1 MKLKDLKIGLGITG
15 SFCTFEKTIKL
26 AKELKNEG
34 ADILPILSN
43 NAYNID
49 TRFGK
54 AEDFNKELEEICGHK
69 IVNTIVAA
77 EPIGPKNL
85 IDIMIIA
92 PCTGNTMAK
101 LANAITDNAVLM
113 TTKSHLRNGKPVVLG
128 VSTNDALS
136 MNAKNL
142 GLLLNTKNI
151 YFVPFRQDDYKN
163 KPNSLV
169 YDTNMVID
177 TILSA
182 MDKKQI
188 QPLFLN
194 CH

>member
-1 MKLKDLKIGLGITG
+1 MKLDNVRIGLGITG

-34 ADILPILSN
+34 ASILPILSN

-54 AEDFNKELEEICGHK
+54 AEDFNKELEEITGNK
-69 IVNTIVAA
+69 IVNTIVDA

-85 IDIMIIA
+85 IDIMIIT

-113 TTKSHLRNGKPVVLG
+113 TTKSHLRNAKPVVLG

-142 GLLLNTKNI
+142 GILLNTKNI
-151 YFVPFRQDDYKN
+151 YFVPLRQDDYKN

-169 YDTNMVID
+169 YDTNMVVD
-177 TILSA
+177 TIVSA

-188 QPLFLN
+188 QPLLLN
-194 CH
+194 

>member
-1 MKLKDLKIGLGITG
+1 MKLDNLKIGLGITG
-15 SFCTFEKTIKL
+15 SFCTFEKTIQLAQKL
-26 AKELKNEG
+26 REEG
-34 ADILPILSN
+34 ATILPILSN
-43 NAYNID
+43 NAYTID
-49 TRFGK
+49 TRFGN
-54 AEDFNKELEEICGHK
+54 AEEFNKKLEEICEQK
-69 IVNTIVAA
+69 IIKSIVAA

-85 IDIMIIA
+85 IDIMLIT

-142 GLLLNTKNI
+142 GVLLNTKNI

-177 TILSA
+177 TIVYA
-182 MDKKQI
+182 MEKKQI
-188 QPLFLN
+188 QPLFL
-194 CH
+194 

>member
-1 MKLKDLKIGLGITG
+1 MKLNNLKIGLGVTG
-15 SFCTFEKTIKL
+15 SFCTFEKTILL
-26 AKELKNEG
+26 AKELKQEG
-34 ADILPILSN
+34 ASILPILSN
-43 NAYNID
+43 NAYTTD

-54 AEDFNKELEEICGHK
+54 AEDFNKELEEITEHK
-69 IVNTIVAA
+69 IINTIVAA
-77 EPIGPKNL
+77 EPIGPNNL
-85 IDIMIIA
+85 IDIMLIT

-142 GLLLNTKNI
+142 GILLNIKNI

-169 YDTNMVID
+169 YNTNLVID
-177 TILSA
+177 TIVSA
-182 MDKKQI
+182 IQGKQL
-188 QPLFLN
+188 QPIF
-194 CH
+194 C

>member
-1 MKLKDLKIGLGITG
+1 MKLENLKIGLGITG

-26 AKELKNEG
+26 AKDLKNEG

-43 NAYNID
+43 NAYNVD

-54 AEDFNKELEEICGHK
+54 AEDFNKELEEITGHK
-69 IVNTIVAA
+69 IINTIVAA

-85 IDIMIIA
+85 IDIMIIT

-177 TILSA
+177 TIVSA

-188 QPLFLN
+188 QPLFL
-194 CH
+194 

>member
-1 MKLKDLKIGLGITG
+1 MKLEKLRVGLGVTG
-15 SFCTFEKTIKL
+15 SFCTFEKTIQLVKQL
-26 AKELKNEG
+26 KEEG
-34 ADILPILSN
+34 ANILPILSN
-43 NAYNID
+43 NAYNTD

-54 AEDFNKELEEICGHK
+54 AEDFNRELEEISEHK
-69 IVNTIVAA
+69 IVNTIVGA
-77 EPIGPKNL
+77 EPIGPQNL
-85 IDIMIIA
+85 IDIMLIT

-113 TTKSHLRNGKPVVLG
+113 TTKSHLRNGKPVLLG

-142 GLLLNTKNI
+142 GILLNTKNI

-169 YDTNMVID
+169 YDTNLVID
-177 TILSA
+177 SILSA
-182 MDKKQI
+182 MEGKQL
-188 QPLFLN
+188 QPIFA
-194 CH
+194 HR

>member
-1 MKLKDLKIGLGITG
+1 MRLNNLKIGLGVTG
-15 SFCTFEKTIKL
+15 SFCTFEKTIQL
-26 AKELKNEG
+26 AKDLKNEG
-34 ADILPILSN
+34 ASILPILSY
-43 NAYNID
+43 NAYTTD

-54 AEDFNKELEEICGHK
+54 AEDFNRELEEITGHK
-69 IVNTIVAA
+69 IVNTIVGA

-85 IDIMIIA
+85 IDIMLIT
-92 PCTGNTMAK
+92 PCTGNTLAK

-142 GLLLNTKNI
+142 GVLLNTKNI

-169 YDTNMVID
+169 YDTSLVIETVEMAINM
-177 TILSA
+177 
-182 MDKKQI
+182 KQL
-188 QPLFLN
+188 QPIFVSR
-194 CH
+194 

>member
-1 MKLKDLKIGLGITG
+1 MRLQNLKVGLGVTG
-15 SFCTFEKTIKL
+15 SFCTFEKTIQL
-26 AKELKNEG
+26 AKELKKEG
-34 ADILPILSN
+34 ASILPILSN
-43 NAYNID
+43 NAYNTD

-54 AEDFNKELEEICGHK
+54 AEDFNKEIEEITEHK
-69 IVNTIVAA
+69 IVNTIVGA
-77 EPIGPKNL
+77 EPIGPKNM
-85 IDIMIIA
+85 IDIMLIT

-142 GLLLNTKNI
+142 GILLNTKNI

-169 YDTNMVID
+169 YDTNKVID
-177 TILSA
+177 TIVSA
-182 MDKKQI
+182 MEGKQL

-194 CH
+194 

>member
-1 MKLKDLKIGLGITG
+1 MKLDNLKIGLGITG
-15 SFCTFEKTIKL
+15 SFCTFAKTIEL
-26 AKELKNEG
+26 AKELKKEG
-34 ADILPILSN
+34 AFVLPILSN
-43 NAYNID
+43 NAYNVD

-54 AEDFNKELEEICGHK
+54 AEDFVKELEEITGNK
-69 IVNTIVAA
+69 IVNTIVDA

-85 IDIMIIA
+85 IDIMLIT

-142 GLLLNTKNI
+142 GILLNTKNI

-169 YDTNMVID
+169 YDTTLVID
-177 TILSA
+177 SIEMA
-182 MDKKQI
+182 MVGKQL
-188 QPLFLN
+188 QPIFASR
-194 CH
+194 